1 MKYVGSASSLIAY
14 HEAGI
19 QYVGFEKDNA
29 TYAKAKERLDG
40 FKSQM
45 SIFDFGVKRI

>member
-1 MKYVGSASSLIAY
+1 MK
-14 HEAGI
+14 
-19 QYVGFEKDNA
+19 YVGFEKDNA
-29 TYAKAKERLDG
+29 IYAKAKERLDG